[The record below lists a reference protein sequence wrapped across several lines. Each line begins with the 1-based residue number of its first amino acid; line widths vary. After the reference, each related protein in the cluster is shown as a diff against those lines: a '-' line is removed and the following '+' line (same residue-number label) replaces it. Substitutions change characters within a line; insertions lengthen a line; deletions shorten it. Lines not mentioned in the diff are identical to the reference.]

1 MERKEFKILIDAPQ
15 QKVWDVLWGK
25 TTYPAWTSAFME
37 GSRVESLNAP
47 EGQVWRKGN
56 KVRFLGPD
64 DEGMVSTIA
73 ENKPNEYMSIKHL
86 GVVRKGV
93 EDYDSPGSKEWAG
106 STENYTLKPIGN
118 RTELTI
124 DMGITNEY
132 LDYFEKTWPKALS
145 KVKELSEEKS

>member
-15 QKVWDVLWGK
+15 QKVWDILWGT

-37 GSRVESLNAP
+37 GSRVEAVNAP

-56 KVRFLGPD
+56 KVRFLGPG

-86 GVVRKGV
+86 GVVKKGV
-93 EDYDSPGSKEWAG
+93 EDLDSPGAKEWAG
-106 STENYTLKPIGN
+106 ATENYTLRPVGGK
-118 RTELTI
+118 TELTI
-124 DMGITNEY
+124 DMGITKEY
-132 LDYFEKTWPKALS
+132 LDYFEKTWPKALE
-145 KVKELSEEKS
+145 KVRELSEG